1 MKRKPHKSI
10 AVLKVPIWLARK
22 PPRISVREI
31 ARLTGCESLEVKKW
45 AYHLY
50 PQAFQDVED
59 GKPIYLT
66 WAEARKVLSRLFE
79 DTNDPG
85 DASRLLCLDDLLARE
100 GPFREGCHVI
110 GQDKVECKVTREQ
123 VYPRKDFDR
132 LFPNSELQVCA
143 NGVLYLDSRQI
154 DKLIRDHL
162 QVAYGRKK

>member
-50 PQAFQDVED
+50 PQALQDGEK

-66 WAEARKVLSRLFE
+66 WAEAREVLAKLCQ
-79 DTNDPG
+79 DTARSG
-85 DASRLLCLDDLLARE
+85 EASRILCLDALLARE
-100 GPFREGCHVI
+100 GRP
-110 GQDKVECKVTREQ
+110 
-123 VYPRKDFDR
+123 
-132 LFPNSELQVCA
+132 
-143 NGVLYLDSRQI
+143 
-154 DKLIRDHL
+154 
-162 QVAYGRKK
+162 